1 MARVYVSAVMDI
13 SLAEAWAVLR
23 DFNALPIY
31 HPFFSK
37 SEIEGGK
44 PADQI
49 GCVRNFHT
57 HEGGHIR
64 EELLTLSDRE
74 HVCAY
79 RILEATLPVRN
90 YVAEMRLKT
99 ITEGGK
105 TFGEWWA
112 EYDVADGDAA
122 SVHQTVSDTFRL
134 AFEGAVKV
142 AREKKR
148 G

>member
-1 MARVYVSAVMDI
+1 MARVYVSSVMDI
-13 SLAEAWAVLR
+13 PIEEAWGVLR

-49 GCVRNFHT
+49 GCVRDFYT
-57 HEGGHIR
+57 HDGGRIR

-74 HVCAY
+74 YTCCY
-79 RILEATLPVRN
+79 RILEAALPVRN
-90 YVAEMRLKT
+90 YVSEMRLKPV
-99 ITEGGK
+99 TEGGK

-112 EYDVADGDAA
+112 EYEVPEKDAA
-122 SVHQTVSDTFRL
+122 LVHQTVSDTFRF

-142 AREKKR
+142 ARQKR
-148 G
+148 K

>member
-1 MARVYVSAVMDI
+1 MARVYVSSVMDI
-13 SLAEAWAVLR
+13 PIEEAWGVLR

-49 GCVRNFHT
+49 GCVRDFYT
-57 HEGGHIR
+57 HDGGRIR

-74 HVCAY
+74 YTCCY
-79 RILEATLPVRN
+79 RILEAALPVRN
-90 YVAEMRLKT
+90 YVSEMRLKPV
-99 ITEGGK
+99 TEGGM

-112 EYDVADGDAA
+112 EYDVPEKDAA

-142 AREKKR
+142 ARQKR
-148 G
+148 K

>member
-1 MARVYVSAVMDI
+1 MARVYVSSVMDI
-13 SLAEAWAVLR
+13 PIEEAWGVLR

-49 GCVRNFHT
+49 GCVRDFYT
-57 HEGGHIR
+57 HDGGRIR

-74 HVCAY
+74 YTCCY

-90 YVAEMRLKT
+90 YVSEMRLKPV
-99 ITEGGK
+99 TEGGK

-112 EYDVADGDAA
+112 EYEVPEKDAA
-122 SVHQTVSDTFRL
+122 AVHQTVSDTFRF

-142 AREKKR
+142 ARQKR
-148 G
+148 K

>member
-1 MARVYVSAVMDI
+1 MARVYVSSVMDI
-13 SLAEAWAVLR
+13 PIEEAWGVLR

-37 SEIEGGK
+37 SAIEGGK

-49 GCVRNFHT
+49 GCVRDFYT
-57 HEGGHIR
+57 HDGGRIR

-74 HVCAY
+74 YTCCY
-79 RILEATLPVRN
+79 RILEAALPVRN
-90 YVAEMRLKT
+90 YVSEMRLKPV
-99 ITEGGK
+99 TEGGK

-112 EYDVADGDAA
+112 EYEVPEKDAA
-122 SVHQTVSDTFRL
+122 SVHQIVSDTFRF

-142 AREKKR
+142 ARQKR
-148 G
+148 K